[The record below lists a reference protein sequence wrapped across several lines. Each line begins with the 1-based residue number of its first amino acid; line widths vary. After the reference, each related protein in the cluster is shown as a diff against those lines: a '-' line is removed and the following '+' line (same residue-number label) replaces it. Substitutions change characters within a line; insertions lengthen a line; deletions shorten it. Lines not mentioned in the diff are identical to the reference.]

1 MKTNMM
7 SLVAL
12 GLTLSFVTALEAPQ
26 KIEPLAPNQ
35 APATDP
41 AQKPSQENAAPAEES
56 KPASELP
63 VEKMPQVG
71 NVKAY
76 LGLGLDRLN
85 PSLAEHLGID
95 ADSAAFVRVVDPQ
108 GPAAAAG
115 LKEADIIVSVDG
127 QNVKSHDC
135 LSRLMEK
142 HRAGD
147 EVKVSYIHRGTVQ
160 EKSLTLAERPALDVA
175 GVDGAKAED
184 DLLPR
189 DVLKELP
196 KEMRDAIEK
205 NLKALGANGAIAGGA
220 QVIPMDANGMPE
232 LQKRVEKMMQG
243 MQMQIQPG
251 APGEPGAA
259 VQMKSTL
266 KMMDKE
272 GNIEISRDG
281 ESCEAKVFDK
291 QGELLWSGPYQTPQD
306 KAAVPPPVRDRLDA
320 LNIDTTGKGIQLRMM
335 PRR

>member
-7 SLVAL
+7 SLLAL
-12 GLTLSFVTALEAPQ
+12 GLTVSTLTALEAPQ

-35 APATDP
+35 APAAESVPVPDE
-41 AQKPSQENAAPAEES
+41 KNAAAENGAAPDAP
-56 KPASELP
+56 KPE
-63 VEKMPQVG
+63 ENMPQVG
-71 NVKAY
+71 VEKAY
-76 LGLGLDRLN
+76 MGLGLERLN
-85 PSLAEHLGID
+85 PALAEHLGID
-95 ADSAAFVRVVDPQ
+95 ADSAAFVRVLDPK

-115 LKEADIIVSVDG
+115 LTEADIIVSVDG
-127 QNVKSHDC
+127 QNVKGHDC

-147 EVKVSYIHRGTVQ
+147 EVKVSYIHRGISH
-160 EKSLTLAERPALDVA
+160 EKSVKLAARPAMDVA
-175 GVDGAKAED
+175 GVDGEKAED

-189 DVLKELP
+189 EMLKGLP

-220 QVIPMDANGMPE
+220 QVIPMDANGMPD

-243 MQMQIQPG
+243 MQMQVQPG
-251 APGEPGAA
+251 AAGAE

-281 ESCEAKVFDK
+281 DSCEAKVFDK

-320 LNIDTTGKGIQLRMM
+320 LNIDTTGKGIQLRML